1 MNKELLRKYAELIVK
16 IGVNIQK
23 DQELYLN
30 SPIEAAS
37 LTREV
42 VKVAYEAGAK
52 AVHVNYNDS
61 EVTKAKYQWA
71 NVETL
76 EYVPNWLVEYYH
88 EIVNSGGAVLSIISP
103 DPLVF
108 EGVDQIKIMKA
119 SAAINKKIQ
128 FYREHTMASKTQWSI
143 AAYPNPV
150 WAKKVF
156 PNLTI
161 EEAESKL
168 LEAILKASRVTEN
181 NDPVTEWKNHMEKL
195 DEHSKALNDYAFKSL
210 KFHNSKGTNLE
221 VGLVENHIWAG
232 GKELSSKNIW
242 FAPNIP
248 TEEVFT
254 MPSCQN
260 VNGTVVST
268 MPLNYNGQLIEDF
281 SLTFV
286 NGRVEKYQAQKGQ
299 EILKSLLEMDEGSRH
314 LGEVALISY
323 DSPISNMGIL
333 FYNTLFDENA
343 SCHLALGNAYP
354 MNLVNGTTMTN
365 EELVKAGANK
375 SIQHVDFMFGSS
387 DMEIDGIQKNGKV
400 IPIFRKGNFVI

>member
-181 NDPVTEWKNHMEKL
+181 NDSVTEWKNHMEKL